1 MNYLRTLFD
10 AHTTCLAHLKIP
22 DIIVAVSNEGYFNK
36 LLLISI
42 QWLYSHDGAL
52 AFSFEVS
59 KSHTEL
65 DTR

>member
-1 MNYLRTLFD
+1 MNYLRTHFD

-22 DIIVAVSNEGYFNK
+22 DIIVAVSGEGYFNK

-42 QWLYSHDGAL
+42 QYSHDGAS
-52 AFSFEVS
+52 ASSFEVS